1 MTGLVKIIKGVP
13 LTSSLL
19 IAEGFQVE
27 HHAVLR
33 LVQKYEVKFQAMQ
46 TFDFQRQKS
55 AGRPTTFCMLDEAQA
70 IFLVSLMRNSDAVVD
85 FKARLSSEFTRMKQ
99 ELIRLSSQHQ
109 NAEWLEQRKAGKET
123 RVLATDA
130 IKAFTEYAT
139 AQGSANAGKYY
150 ASISTMENKAL
161 FLLEQ
166 QYKNLRDMLNIHQLS
181 TIKSADMIVMK
192 ALSDGMAQGL
202 HYKDIYK
209 LAKVR
214 VEGFA
219 EVIGKT
225 LIPTE
230 QLQLKGGGH
239 D

>member
-1 MTGLVKIIKGVP
+1 M
-13 LTSSLL
+13 LT
-19 IAEGFQVE
+19 
-27 HHAVLR
+27 
-33 LVQKYEVKFQAMQ
+33 
-46 TFDFQRQKS
+46 
-55 AGRPTTFCMLDEAQA
+55 
-70 IFLVSLMRNSDAVVD
+70 
-85 FKARLSSEFTRMKQ
+85 
-99 ELIRLSSQHQ
+99 
-109 NAEWLEQRKAGKET
+109 
-123 RVLATDA
+123 
-130 IKAFTEYAT
+130 
-139 AQGSANAGKYY
+139 

-181 TIKSADMIVMK
+181 TVKSADMIVMK
-192 ALSDGMAQGL
+192 ALRDGMDKGL

-230 QLQLKGGGH
+230 QLQISGGAK
-239 D
+239 

>member
-1 MTGLVKIIKGVP
+1 MTGLVKNVKGVP

-19 IAEGFQVE
+19 IAEGFEVE

-33 LVQKYEVKFQAMQ
+33 LVQKYEAKFQAMR
-46 TFDFQRQKS
+46 TFDFDRQKS
-55 AGRPTTFCMLDEAQA
+55 AGRPTTFCMLDESQA
-70 IFLVSLMRNSDAVVD
+70 IFLVSLMRNSDAVID
-85 FKARLSSEFTRMKQ
+85 FKARLSVEFTRMKQ
-99 ELIRLSSQHQ
+99 EIIRLASQSQ

-123 RVLATDA
+123 RVLTTDT

-139 AQGSANAGKYY
+139 SQGSKNAGKYY

-181 TIKSADMIVMK
+181 TVKAADQIVMK
-192 ALSDGMAQGL
+192 ALKDGMDKKL
-202 HYKDIYK
+202 HYKEIYK
-209 LAKVR
+209 LAKTR

-219 EVIGKT
+219 EMIGKT

-230 QLQLKGGGH
+230 QLQLKGGKQ
-239 D
+239 